1 MKRTVFSF
9 FIAMMVISGFGQP
22 ASQII
27 SAENP
32 GGNYNDQT
40 FHIEKVYLF
49 IEDTLVN
56 GAVEV
61 NHILFLTTSQNSVD
75 KQTKL
80 VTGNGD
86 YLKFILSPE
95 HNSLSNEYG
104 LAPLTPTK
112 SFAFGEYLSKSPS
125 LPISIFQSGRLSI
138 TEEEDSISLKLDG
151 HLLSPNASQAMYL
164 ISRYQGKCEQVIALD
179 GK

>member
-1 MKRTVFSF
+1 MKRTAFSI

-22 ASQII
+22 ASQMIGE
-27 SAENP
+27 AHP
-32 GGNYNDQT
+32 GSKYNDQT
-40 FHIEKVYLF
+40 FAIEKVYLF
-49 IEDTLVN
+49 IEDTLIN

-61 NHILFLTTSQNSVD
+61 NHILILTSTDVKVD
-75 KQTKL
+75 KKTKL
-80 VTGNGD
+80 VKGSGS

-95 HNSLSNEYG
+95 HNSITNEYE

-112 SFAFGEYLSKSPS
+112 SFAFGEFLSDSPTM
-125 LPISIFQSGRLSI
+125 PISIFQSGKLILS
-138 TEEEDSISLKLDG
+138 EKDNLISLKLDG

-164 ISRYQGKCEQVIALD
+164 LSKYQGECEQVMTLD